1 MIVEPLPRGLT
12 RRRYQSGCQSL
23 VCLLKPLNGAGSVIT
38 FSSDTA
44 LATSDRHSLFTS
56 IPSAA
61 SAPLQRVQAQ
71 IRHKRCPLRV
81 NTLQHLENQLCCPWP
96 SASLVAIGR
105 SGKFAAL
112 VMLLRLDC
120 RSRTVRHSPAPAGRR
135 QIPFTNHFSPLTAA
149 LAA

>member
-12 RRRYQSGCQSL
+12 RRRYQSGWQSL

-56 IPSAA
+56 IPSPA

-71 IRHKRCPLRV
+71 IRHKRCPLAPTNVGTSCAFLTGREKCGLRATPIYSV
-81 NTLQHLENQLCCPWP
+81 L
-96 SASLVAIGR
+96 SL
-105 SGKFAAL
+105 SSPP
-112 VMLLRLDC
+112 LR
-120 RSRTVRHSPAPAGRR
+120 AGRR
-135 QIPFTNHFSPLTAA
+135 LYFAFDFSLARSSLTKIENQNG
-149 LAA
+149 L